1 MAAPHVPARA
11 GFVVGTPQHFR
22 WLQGI
27 VWVVLALNLLD
38 AVFTLLW
45 IRGGLAS
52 EANPFLRD
60 LAHGHPFAFIAVKL
74 TVVTLGSLL
83 LWGQRQRP
91 LAVVFIF
98 VAFGV
103 YYAVLLAHIGFLSM
117 ILRGAALIP

>member
-1 MAAPHVPARA
+1 MRAP
-11 GFVVGTPQHFR
+11 VVATRGMPIGTPQHFR

-27 VWVVLALNLLD
+27 VWVVLALNLAD
-38 AVFTLLW
+38 ALFTVLW
-45 IRGGLAS
+45 IQRGLAS
-52 EANPFLRD
+52 EANPLLAE
-60 LAHGHPFAFIAVKL
+60 LAHGHPLAFIAAKL

-83 LWGQRQRP
+83 LWLHRQRP
-91 LAVVFIF
+91 LAVIFIF